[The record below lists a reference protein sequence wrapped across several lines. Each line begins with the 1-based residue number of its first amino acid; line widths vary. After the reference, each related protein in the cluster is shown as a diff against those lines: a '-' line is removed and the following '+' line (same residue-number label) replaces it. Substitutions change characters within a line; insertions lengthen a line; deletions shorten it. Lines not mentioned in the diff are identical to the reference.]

1 MKSDDVCS
9 QKGVEILNE
18 KLGSKEKKKVV
29 IIGGSHSAFSAAWVL
44 LNKLDEA
51 IRNDFQ
57 IYILHRTSIK
67 VL

>member
-9 QKGVEILNE
+9 QKGVELLNE

-51 IRNDFQ
+51 IRNDF
-57 IYILHRTSIK
+57 
-67 VL
+67 